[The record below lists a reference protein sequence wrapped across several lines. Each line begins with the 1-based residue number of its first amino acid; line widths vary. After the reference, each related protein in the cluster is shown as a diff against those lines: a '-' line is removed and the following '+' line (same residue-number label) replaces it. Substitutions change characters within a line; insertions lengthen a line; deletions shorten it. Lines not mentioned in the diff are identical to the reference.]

1 MLSLLRAVLW
11 IDPLILLSTAIHGSI
26 NLIVALWDS
35 EGSTQLKVARAWA
48 RSLLRI
54 AGVEVTVEGA
64 EKLTPGESY
73 VFVSNHVSYMDTP
86 VVLSHVPANFR
97 FMAKSG
103 LFKVPFIGGHL
114 TKAGHISVPLDD
126 PRASVKVLSSAGKM
140 LKDRGLSVLVFPE
153 GGRSE
158 TGELRAFKEGAAYL
172 AIKGG
177 TPVVPMAIIGI
188 RDVLPMHSGHVRPG
202 KVTLRI
208 GDPIPTA
215 DLTTRD
221 RDALTQHLFDS
232 VHRLR
237 DRLPVSEFRA
247 ARS

>member
-1 MLSLLRAVLW
+1 MTSMLSLLRAALW
-11 IDPLILLSTAIHGSI
+11 IDPMIVLSTAVHGSI

-48 RSLLRI
+48 RSLLSI
-54 AGVEVTVEGA
+54 AGVKVTVEGA
-64 EKLTPGESY
+64 EKLVPGESY

-86 VVLSHVPANFR
+86 VVLGHIPANFR

-114 TKAGHISVPLDD
+114 SKAGHISVPLDD

-140 LKDRGLSVLVFPE
+140 LKERGLSVLVFPE

-158 TGELRAFKEGAAYL
+158 TGDMQPFKEGAAYL

-177 TPVVPMAIIGI
+177 TPVVPVAIIGI
-188 RDVLPMHSGHVRPG
+188 RAVLPMHSGHVRPG

-215 DLTTRD
+215 NLTVKD
-221 RDALTQHLFDS
+221 RDSLTQRLFDR
-232 VHRLR
+232 VQHLR
-237 DRLPVSEFRA
+237 EHSPA
-247 ARS
+247 I